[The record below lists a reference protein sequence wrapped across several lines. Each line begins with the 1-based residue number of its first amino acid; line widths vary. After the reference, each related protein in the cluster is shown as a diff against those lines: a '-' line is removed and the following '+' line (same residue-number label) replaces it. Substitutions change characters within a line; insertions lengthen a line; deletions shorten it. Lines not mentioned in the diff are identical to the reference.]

1 VVTIGFPRGYLYS
14 LGLGRTHLGIMS
26 HPNPFCFR

>member
-1 VVTIGFPRGYLYS
+1 VVTIGFPEVTYS
-14 LGLGRTHLGIMS
+14 LGLGRTHWDIMS